1 MPHCV
6 MSCIVNCLCWSH
18 AHRHQQ
24 AKPISLGGLESWHEK
39 IFEGAPTI
47 KNCIVCF
54 WSYYN
59 LHWMGLLVIRHHGCD
74 VIIPRYFIFGIFQF
88 SHCLLFLLCF
98 SPFPLPRFAR
108 IKKSPSKICKKY
120 QKTVLL
126 PCRQGHVVTHLA
138 CENLHLWCVG
148 RSTNE

>member
-74 VIIPRYFIFGIFQF
+74 VIIPRYFIFGTFQF
-88 SHCLLFLLCF
+88 SHVSSF
-98 SPFPLPRFAR
+98 SSMFPPCPSSSLRSDQKVPQQNLQKMCPPGCRLKTAHTTATGIIHGL
-108 IKKSPSKICKKY
+108 IKH
-120 QKTVLL
+120 Q
-126 PCRQGHVVTHLA
+126 
-138 CENLHLWCVG
+138 
-148 RSTNE
+148 